1 MKEELDKK
9 TALEKLITKMLEND
23 ENLSGFVFFL
33 NRLENIRRPTD
44 EIKHVLNDYLC
55 VCTDMPAK
63 GKERVKHIEDRHML
77 HCRENIGFLDE
88 NKIEH
93 IANTVLGKIGIRFPI
108 TIQDFKRK
116 YTKKILKNDEF
127 SKPYKNLIQEY
138 QDGDDIF
145 EIVSSGQT
153 WKQLCGRSGIVLK
166 RKGEQITGVMKS
178 MN

>member
-1 MKEELDKK
+1 MENAKK
-9 TALEKLITKMLEND
+9 RKILGQLILQILQDE
-23 ENLSGFVFFL
+23 ENLKTFVFFL

-55 VCTDMPAK
+55 VCTDIPVK
-63 GKERVKHIEDRHML
+63 GKERVKHIDDRHL
-77 HCRENIGFLDE
+77 LYCRGNIGFLDA

-93 IANTVLGKIGIRFPI
+93 IANSVLSKTGIRFPI
-108 TIQDFKRK
+108 TMHDFESK
-116 YTKKILKNDEF
+116 YKKNILRNDAF
-127 SKPYKNLIQEY
+127 GKPYKELMKVY

-145 EIVSSGQT
+145 EIVSSRQT

-166 RKGEQITGVMKS
+166 RNGEQITGIIKS